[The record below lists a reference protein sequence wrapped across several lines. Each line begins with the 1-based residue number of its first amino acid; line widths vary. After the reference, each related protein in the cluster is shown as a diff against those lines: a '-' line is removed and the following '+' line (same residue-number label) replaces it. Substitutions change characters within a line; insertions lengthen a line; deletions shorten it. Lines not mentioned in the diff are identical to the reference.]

1 MAPDLPS
8 STLKRVELLGTAG
21 VLILGVGAGAWLGES
36 LVNYAVG
43 LMAVGGCVHA
53 LSMYGKH
60 RIESVQGIPQSWPF
74 RILYWMCWVLLAS
87 LAAWLVVLS
96 T

>member
-1 MAPDLPS
+1 MAPNLPS
-8 STLKRVELLGTAG
+8 SALKRVELLGTAG
-21 VLILGVGAGAWLGES
+21 VFILGVRAGAWLGES
-36 LVNYAVG
+36 FANYAAG
-43 LMAVGGCVHA
+43 LMAVGGSVHA

-60 RIESVQGIPQSWPF
+60 RIESVQGISQSWPF

-87 LAAWLVVLS
+87 LAAWLAVLS